1 MLCSVLPWT
10 IPPVLMASSTTSAQ
24 VTVAAA
30 FCLSFRP
37 MYSKSGRPSKA
48 SLTDLLLPNASGL
61 VNGTTSHL
69 APRFIVSE
77 FFKTTSPSSTFCGH
91 HISAGLPPGH
101 CLSPF
106 HYCCTGCDLLW
117 DHCNCLLWGAWLSAH
132 SHPTWAQNVL

>member
-37 MYSKSGRPSKA
+37 MHSKSGRPSKA

-69 APRFIVSE
+69 APSSHIV
-77 FFKTTSPSSTFCGH
+77 
-91 HISAGLPPGH
+91 
-101 CLSPF
+101 
-106 HYCCTGCDLLW
+106 LLIL
-117 DHCNCLLWGAWLSAH
+117 HLFTRCPVPLWQG
-132 SHPTWAQNVL
+132 PI